1 MVIYLIGA
9 DEYGGD
15 DVNLIDNDAAQGAGG
30 ALQAGVVKVEDD
42 QRRFGDLE
50 YNWWSL
56 VSHAIRCC
64 GIGADYACLHA
75 YRGRLSR
82 AGVGTKSWP
91 AR

>member
-15 DVNLIDNDAAQGAGG
+15 DVHLIDNDAAQGAGG

-50 YNWWSL
+50 YNCGRWSL
-56 VSHAIRCC
+56 TRSGV
-64 GIGADYACLHA
+64 
-75 YRGRLSR
+75 
-82 AGVGTKSWP
+82 AGLVLITPVFMLTGDG
-91 AR
+91 